1 MKQILLAIGLT
12 IIPSICLAVT
22 PDYAFDGIN
31 FQIGVGGA
39 QTQNTASGTEDT
51 TLTPHPHI
59 NGMNSGTNFNG
70 IVSLGYS
77 SSLDR
82 AFEGFF
88 NEEFFKGFNLA
99 ANVFYIG
106 GNQVAGNANNLTT
119 SKSGLTVETLTGTYK
134 LQNTWGVSLEPGY
147 YFSPGVLGYFK
158 LAYVG
163 STLSAGFTC
172 HATDNQCRSPY
183 GQVGNTSSFNRSNN
197 IEGIGLGVGAKFAIT
212 EHIYGGIDFLHV
224 NYGSPFTKS
233 MQDIQWATTLGRV
246 ASAHFQQAQTMG
258 FASVGYRF

>member
-77 SSLDR
+77 QSLDR

-106 GNQVAGNANNLTT
+106 GNQVAGNANNTT
-119 SKSGLTVETLTGTYK
+119 TANSGVVETLTGTYK

-163 STLSAGFTC
+163 STLNARFTC
-172 HATDNQCRSPY
+172 QSTDNACRSPS
-183 GQVGNTSSFNRSNN
+183 GAQGNTSSFSRSDS
-197 IEGIGLGVGAKFAIT
+197 IQGIGLGFGTKFAIT

-233 MQDIQWATTLGRV
+233 MQNINWILEGTA
-246 ASAHFQQAQTMG
+246 ANAHFGQVQTMG